1 MKNLLNN
8 RVVQI
13 GITAFAVIAACIL
26 FNFCL
31 VKIKFIFA
39 FFGNLIKILMPLI
52 YGLVLAYIMN
62 PLVNVFE
69 EKVFNRI
76 NKDTTRRNLS
86 IFCSFVIIVGA
97 LVALISFII
106 PQLLLSIQSV
116 IVNAPTYLK
125 DLGTWIQ
132 NTFSSSEVEASIL
145 ENYDTITEYLTTALN
160 NVVLPMANSA
170 IEKLS
175 TGIVGIFSF
184 IFNFAIGLV
193 FAVYI
198 LANTRK
204 FGAGLRKTLYSI
216 FDTNKVNNF
225 IDEVKHINHVFG
237 QFMVGK
243 ICDSG
248 TIGLCT
254 LLFLI
259 IFKYPY
265 PLLIAVIIC
274 LTDLIPYFG
283 PYIGSIPSV
292 LLILLVDPVKAL
304 TFILFMVIL
313 QQIDANLITPRIQKQ
328 ATGLPSFW
336 VLFAITLFGGLF
348 GIIGLLIGV
357 PCFTIIY
364 ELCNEHVEKRLKKKN
379 MPVETDYYTKINVVE
394 EKRIKAKID
403 GKNNL

>member
-1 MKNLLNN
+1 MKRLLDK

-13 GITAFAVIAACIL
+13 GITAFLVIAACIL
-26 FNFCL
+26 FAFCL
-31 VKIKFIFA
+31 MRVDTIFKFL
-39 FFGNLIKILMPLI
+39 GKLVKILMPLI

-62 PLVNVFE
+62 PLVKLFE
-69 EKVFNRI
+69 SKVFNKI
-76 NKDTTRRNLS
+76 TKETTRRNLS
-86 IFCSFVIIVGA
+86 IFCSFIIIVGT

-106 PQLLLSIQSV
+106 PQLLLSVQSV
-116 IVNAPTYLK
+116 ITNAPTYLK
-125 DLGTWIQ
+125 DIETWIIK
-132 NTFSSSEVEASIL
+132 TFSNSDVESSLL
-145 ENYDTITEYLTTALN
+145 ENYDTIVGYLTTALN

-175 TGIVGIFSF
+175 SGIFGFISF
-184 IFNFAIGLV
+184 IFNFVIGLV

-204 FGAGLRKTLYSI
+204 FGAGLRRTLYSI
-216 FDTNKVNNF
+216 FNTNSVNNF
-225 IDEVKHINHVFG
+225 IDELKHINHVFG
-237 QFMVGK
+237 QFMIGK

-259 IFKYPY
+259 IFNYPY

-283 PYIGSIPSV
+283 PYIGSIPSA
-292 LLILLVDPVKAL
+292 LLILIVDPVKAV

-348 GIIGLLIGV
+348 GLIGLLIGV

-364 ELCNEHVEKRLKKKN
+364 EIWNEHIEKRLKKKN
-379 MPVETDYYTKINVVE
+379 LPADVDCYTEVNIQKGKKV
-394 EKRIKAKID
+394 KAK
-403 GKNNL
+403 